1 MRMSG
6 LTIEILLPV
15 STVISQ
21 EVPLIVPDTVRLSPA
36 PLMEP
41 VLKMTKFSLLLIGA
55 IELLAEL
62 CPASPASSRFPNG
75 YRWQCA
81 VHSVTAGSH
90 VSDAPSPCIS
100 NRLYHS
106 HFVVAPDL
114 SGSFSDVVTPS
125 HIVESL
131 QPVAAGH
138 LQRRYHQRQLAV
150 SAVLVPLPSEFLSL
164 TLSSAY

>member
-1 MRMSG
+1 MSG
-6 LTIEILLPV
+6 LTIEILLLV

-21 EVPLIVPDTVRLSPA
+21 EAPLIVPDTVRLSPA

-41 VLKMTKFSLLLIGA
+41 VLRMTKLSLLLTGA

-75 YRWQCA
+75 LQRA

-90 VSDAPSPCIS
+90 VSGVPSSIS

-106 HFVVAPDL
+106 HLAAGHDL
-114 SGSFSDVVTPS
+114 SGSFSDVVTLF
-125 HIVESL
+125 HIAE
-131 QPVAAGH
+131 
-138 LQRRYHQRQLAV
+138 
-150 SAVLVPLPSEFLSL
+150 
-164 TLSSAY
+164 

>member
-1 MRMSG
+1 MSG

-62 CPASPASSRFPNG
+62 
-75 YRWQCA
+75 
-81 VHSVTAGSH
+81 
-90 VSDAPSPCIS
+90 APQA
-100 NRLYHS
+100 RL
-106 HFVVAPDL
+106 
-114 SGSFSDVVTPS
+114 
-125 HIVESL
+125 
-131 QPVAAGH
+131 
-138 LQRRYHQRQLAV
+138 
-150 SAVLVPLPSEFLSL
+150 VLVFRMGTGGSVLS
-164 TLSSAY
+164 TM